1 MDWLFRYADPSI
13 DWNYAM
19 ITLMVRFVGVFVV
32 MFVMQIA
39 LQVSAFAVRRLEW
52 RQAGADGSAAEAAES
67 VPVAVA
73 QPSDIDEETA
83 VAIGLALS
91 VESRLAP
98 PRPAGTSAWAVAG
111 RLAQLD
117 RLRRR

>member
-13 DWNYAM
+13 DWHYAL
-19 ITLMVRFVGVFVV
+19 ITLTVRFVGVFVV

-39 LQVSAFAVRRLEW
+39 LQVSAFAVRRLERW
-52 RQAGADGSAAEAAES
+52 QAGRDGSAAGAEPIPAA
-67 VPVAVA
+67 VAV
-73 QPSDIDEETA
+73 PSDVDEEMV
-83 VAIGLALS
+83 VAIGLALAL
-91 VESRLAP
+91 ESRLAP
-98 PRPAGTSAWAVAG
+98 SRPAGTSAWAVAG